1 MYLKKLKIYIYI
13 YNQNYKYSNDSI
25 KNKMEMIINKILNK
39 FTFMKKYIICIC
51 IYKIKSYLFQFY
63 VESIFLKSE
72 IQELRTIIYI
82 I

>member
-1 MYLKKLKIYIYI
+1 
-13 YNQNYKYSNDSI
+13 
-25 KNKMEMIINKILNK
+25 MEMIINKILNK